1 MTSSTPNQPRIE
13 LIPMHAA
20 LASNRSATV
29 DVLIRILPPETQL
42 TPDRPPLNLGVVID
56 RSGSMSGLKI
66 EYAKKAACYA
76 VENLLPSDRISLTL
90 FDTRVETSIPNTLAV
105 DKAKILTKIREIEVG
120 SSTAL
125 HAGWVEGGIQVSHYL
140 NPEHINRVVLLS
152 DGLANVGETRPD
164 AISSDVH
171 GLSQRG
177 ISTSTLGVGN
187 DYDEDLLEAMA
198 RSGDGNFYHIESP
211 DQLPTIFENE
221 LMGLSATVG
230 RQVQLWVNTQ
240 NGVVL
245 KDVLNDFDTT
255 DTGVYKLPNL
265 VIGSPINVVVR
276 LQIPALAQLS
286 ELCQFTLTW
295 DEPKQPERQ
304 YLKTTLQIPLVNVEQ
319 LSDFPANPEV
329 QEQLALLMAA
339 RARKE
344 AIDRADQGDLA
355 GASRSLKFAQS
366 TLSAMPMS
374 PAMVSEFDTLSDL
387 TTGFDNGDV
396 ASTRKKALYQRY
408 DLQRSRAY
416 KRPQSPEVAPP
427 KADS

>member
-1 MTSSTPNQPRIE
+1 MTSPTSNQPQIN

-29 DVLIRILPPETQL
+29 DVLIRISPPEIAL
-42 TPDRPPLNLGVVID
+42 TPERPPLNLGIVID
-56 RSGSMSGLKI
+56 RSGSMSGSKI

-90 FDTRVETSIPNTLAV
+90 FDTDVETPIPSTLAT
-105 DKAKILTKIREIEVG
+105 DKAKILAKIRQISVG

-125 HAGWVEGGIQVSHYL
+125 HAGWVEGGIQVGQYL

-152 DGLANVGETRPD
+152 DGLANVGETRHD
-164 AISSDVH
+164 AIATDVH

-221 LMGLSATVG
+221 LMGLSATLG
-230 RQVQLWVNTQ
+230 RQVRLQMKPQ
-240 NGVVL
+240 NGVVV

-255 DTGVYKLPNL
+255 GEGDYKLPNL
-265 VIGSPINVVVR
+265 VVASPLNVVVR
-276 LQIPALAQLS
+276 LQIPAMTQATD
-286 ELCQFTLTW
+286 LCQIRLAW
-295 DEPKQPERQ
+295 DDPNQSERQ
-304 YLKTTLQIPLVNVEQ
+304 RLEVMLQIPVVSVEQ
-319 LSDFPANPEV
+319 LSDFPANPDV

-344 AIDRADQGDLA
+344 AIERADQGDYA
-355 GASRSLKFAQS
+355 GASESLQS
-366 TLSAMPMS
+366 ARVAMFSMPMS
-374 PAMVSEFDTLSDL
+374 PAMVEEVDAMADLSE
-387 TTGFDNGDV
+387 GFKSGDV
-396 ASTRKKALYQRY
+396 AGSRKKALYQRY

-416 KRPQSPEVAPP
+416 KRPQPPETG
-427 KADS
+427 K

>member
-1 MTSSTPNQPRIE
+1 MTSASSTPALPSIE

-20 LASNRSATV
+20 LASGRSATV
-29 DVLIRILPPETQL
+29 DVLIRISPPEVKL
-42 TPDRPPLNLGVVID
+42 TPDRPPLNLGIVID
-56 RSGSMSGLKI
+56 RSGSMSGSKI
-66 EYAKKAACYA
+66 DYAKEAACYA
-76 VENLLPSDRISLTL
+76 VESLLPSDRISLTL
-90 FDTRVETSIPNTLAV
+90 FDTHVETPIPSTLAT
-105 DKAKILTKIREIEVG
+105 DKAKILAKIRQVQVG

-125 HAGWVEGGIQVSHYL
+125 HAGWVEGGIQVGHYL

-152 DGLANVGETRPD
+152 DGLANVGETRHD
-164 AISSDVH
+164 AIATDVN

-211 DQLPTIFENE
+211 NQLPTIFENE
-221 LMGLSATVG
+221 LMGLSSTLG
-230 RQVQLWVNTQ
+230 RQVRLQMTTQ
-240 NGVVL
+240 NGAVL
-245 KDVLNDFDTT
+245 KDVLNDFDKT
-255 DTGVYKLPNL
+255 DSGEYKLPNL
-265 VIGSPINVVVR
+265 VIGSSVNVVVR
-276 LQIPALAQLS
+276 LQVPALTQPAD
-286 ELCQFTLTW
+286 LCQLTLGW
-295 DEPKQPERQ
+295 DDPNQPERQ
-304 YLKTTLQIPLVNVEQ
+304 RLEATLQIPVVSVEQ
-319 LSDFPANPEV
+319 LSDFPANPKV

-374 PAMVSEFDTLSDL
+374 PAMVNEFDTLSDL
-387 TTGFDNGDV
+387 TVGFDNGEV

-416 KRPQSPEVAPP
+416 KRPQSPET
-427 KADS
+427 DS